1 MEKFN
6 GLKTQLFNL
15 VMAVTMI
22 LSVYNPDAE
31 LPTAE
36 AVHSA
41 LDGLQVAI
49 AIVWGV
55 GVAIFRA
62 VSTVPG
68 PLGDWFRSRFGG
80 GQ

>member
-1 MEKFN
+1 MGLFN

-15 VMAVTMI
+15 VMTVIMI
-22 LSVYNPDAE
+22 LSIYSPGAD

-49 AIVWGV
+49 AVVWGV

-62 VSTVPG
+62 ISTVPG
-68 PLGDWFRSRFGG
+68 PLGDWFRSRFWG